1 MSPHGGPLQYWRA
14 GYSAPR
20 LWVRQRYSRRKR
32 SGFASLLAAL
42 DITTSASTTATTS
55 MSTSASTT
63 RSTTTAT
70 VPPPE
75 PPFDFDDD
83 LAEPVVGGSSER
95 AREVFLRMLRVNNA
109 GDYGENPVLEGVKF
123 TAILHKHNADE
134 EFLKVWVTTEAD
146 GVVVD
151 ATARATETDEE
162 VSVTLVAG
170 EDLVAGFPAILN
182 TLHFTTSYGHIKG
195 GLYCATQPRAM
206 VLLDGYNADDED
218 RPAIL
223 RISE

>member
-1 MSPHGGPLQYWRA
+1 
-14 GYSAPR
+14 
-20 LWVRQRYSRRKR
+20 
-32 SGFASLLAAL
+32 
-42 DITTSASTTATTS
+42 

-95 AREVFLRMLRVNNA
+95 AREVFLRMLKVNNA
-109 GDYGENPVLEGVKF
+109 GDYGENPVLEGVQF
-123 TAILHKHNADE
+123 TAILHKHNAADQ
-134 EFLKVWVTTEAD
+134 FLKVWVTTEAD

-151 ATARATETDEE
+151 ATDRATETDEE
-162 VSVTLVAG
+162 VSVTLIAG
-170 EDLVAGFPAILN
+170 DDLVAGFPAILN
-182 TLHFTTSYGHIKG
+182 TIHFTTTNGHVKG
-195 GLYCATQPRAM
+195 GIYCATPRAM
-206 VLLDGYNADDED
+206 VLLDGYNADNEN